1 MAKEENNKRLDTEE
15 GISEL
20 EDKNN
25 GNHLK

>member
-1 MAKEENNKRLDTEE
+1 MAKEENNNRLDTEE

-25 GNHLK
+25 GNNLK